1 MNGHSK
7 ILIRDFELD
16 DYNDLID
23 LWERSEL
30 PYRPEGRDRR
40 SKIAHELKFGCTIAL
55 VAEDGGKLVGS
66 IWGTHD
72 GRKGWLNR
80 LAVAPEHRRQGIGR
94 MMVAEVEKRLDE
106 LGIDIIGIL
115 VEDWNQDSMEVFEKL
130 GYEKHTDI
138 LYYSKGK
145 RAEV

>member
-1 MNGHSK
+1 MNNRTK
-7 ILIRDFELD
+7 ILIRKFKLD

-30 PYRPEGRDRR
+30 PYRPKGRDGRP
-40 SKIAHELKFGCTIAL
+40 KIEHELKFGCTIAL
-55 VAEDGGKLVGS
+55 VAVDSGKLVGS

-80 LAVAPEHRRQGIGR
+80 LAVAPEHRHQGIGR
-94 MMVAEVEKRLDE
+94 MLVVEVEKRLDE
-106 LGIDIIGIL
+106 IGIDIIGIL
-115 VEDWNQDSMEVFEKL
+115 VEDWNQDSMDVFEKL

-138 LYYSKGK
+138 FYLSKRK
-145 RAEV
+145 SPEV